1 MEHREARFIHLIDR
15 ALNSE
20 KLTIEQRKVLIRF
33 DRFNELE
40 AGCALSTRL
49 NYLVA
54 LHDIGVGVGKPFQEM
69 TKEDLQ
75 TYFHEESKHHKEGTI
90 KTRKARTKRFFTW
103 MEWMR
108 VNKDKLDEEKLDIKD
123 TKPPY
128 CVRWIKHKR
137 VGNALEFEDLP
148 SEAEIV
154 KIASC
159 VEGRYWQKN
168 RALLLT
174 LWETGASPIEILNL
188 RIKDV
193 AFNQYGGIVRFA
205 PYTRKK
211 TKQIN
216 KLKTPYRYR
225 EVPIATSVP
234 DLMAWISMHP
244 DKDKPEAPLWT
255 SQKGGQL
262 SYGEMYRKF
271 KRAVKKAGIKKK
283 LTPYSFRHQ
292 RLSALSDTLSMQELK
307 RFAEHSKFSNIT
319 ARYIHTDGKAIQN
332 KVYAERGVQVEDEK
346 PKSSPL
352 KVKVCPR
359 CKHKNSPTFKF
370 CAMCSMPLTTE
381 TMFEVQKRGELL
393 AEGHF
398 RPMSDNKEY
407 RRLEDA
413 FYELQ
418 EKRPTLYDELTL
430 DFYRKVAIE
439 LLKEEQTVKAKA

>member
-1 MEHREARFIHLIDR
+1 
-15 ALNSE
+15 
-20 KLTIEQRKVLIRF
+20 
-33 DRFNELE
+33 
-40 AGCALSTRL
+40 
-49 NYLVA
+49 
-54 LHDIGVGVGKPFQEM
+54 
-69 TKEDLQ
+69 
-75 TYFHEESKHHKEGTI
+75 
-90 KTRKARTKRFFTW
+90 
-103 MEWMR
+103 
-108 VNKDKLDEEKLDIKD
+108 
-123 TKPPY
+123 
-128 CVRWIKHKR
+128 
-137 VGNALEFEDLP
+137 
-148 SEAEIV
+148 
-154 KIASC
+154 
-159 VEGRYWQKN
+159 
-168 RALLLT
+168 
-174 LWETGASPIEILNL
+174 
-188 RIKDV
+188 
-193 AFNQYGGIVRFA
+193 
-205 PYTRKK
+205 
-211 TKQIN
+211 
-216 KLKTPYRYR
+216 
-225 EVPIATSVP
+225 
-234 DLMAWISMHP
+234 
-244 DKDKPEAPLWT
+244 
-255 SQKGGQL
+255 
-262 SYGEMYRKF
+262 
-271 KRAVKKAGIKKK
+271 
-283 LTPYSFRHQ
+283 
-292 RLSALSDTLSMQELK
+292 MQELK